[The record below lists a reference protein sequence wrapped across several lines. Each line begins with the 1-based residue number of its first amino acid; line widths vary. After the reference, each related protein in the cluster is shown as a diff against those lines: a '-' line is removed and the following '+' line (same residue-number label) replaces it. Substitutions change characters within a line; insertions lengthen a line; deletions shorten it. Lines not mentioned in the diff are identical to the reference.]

1 VSKAVKAWNATV
13 PDELQEIRDSV
24 KVAKAVSGLDAA
36 LQSAANKLANAKL
49 KKTPGYK
56 PTVSLIAL
64 WQKEVSSYKAKLQDH
79 IRDYPKRKKKADDLI
94 EAVDEQLEDALTRH
108 RHHDKLLANLK
119 KQVDLASRMIRG
131 GGDVAK
137 ARTLLEKNSKSF
149 RRSYEQLEKFAG
161 DLKGDKKV
169 EEFRRLG
176 GIKIVKEYA
185 LWKEDI
191 PVYTRM
197 FQATTRKFDEV
208 QTLARK
214 LDARVEKQSLL
225 IDILLAESASYYAD
239 YGKALDVATKLEKA
253 VKARKLK
260 AEKLLKESSGRM
272 LRLNAQD
279 VAGDAKLIKAQR
291 HVAKS
296 QMSQVNEKIPALQ
309 KMLRTVD
316 QMFSKSD
323 SSLIRLKNVDR
334 KEMDDLLEGSR
345 KAKQELEEKVREWM
359 RKHEAALKHVSQ
371 YLKDLDALEREIDG

>member
-1 VSKAVKAWNATV
+1 
-13 PDELQEIRDSV
+13 
-24 KVAKAVSGLDAA
+24 
-36 LQSAANKLANAKL
+36 
-49 KKTPGYK
+49 
-56 PTVSLIAL
+56 
-64 WQKEVSSYKAKLQDH
+64 
-79 IRDYPKRKKKADDLI
+79 
-94 EAVDEQLEDALTRH
+94 
-108 RHHDKLLANLK
+108 
-119 KQVDLASRMIRG
+119 
-131 GGDVAK
+131 
-137 ARTLLEKNSKSF
+137 
-149 RRSYEQLEKFAG
+149 
-161 DLKGDKKV
+161 
-169 EEFRRLG
+169 
-176 GIKIVKEYA
+176 
-185 LWKEDI
+185 
-191 PVYTRM
+191 M